1 MPTTKKLV
9 YYSYLSRSGFS
20 PHAVIFHETLR
31 NLMQRVTKY
40 NKRVGD
46 SFGCDWREKFCEKVK
61 QSGFLHWEKSAK
73 IGHKFVQTIF

>member
-1 MPTTKKLV
+1 
-9 YYSYLSRSGFS
+9 
-20 PHAVIFHETLR
+20 
-31 NLMQRVTKY
+31 MQRVTKY